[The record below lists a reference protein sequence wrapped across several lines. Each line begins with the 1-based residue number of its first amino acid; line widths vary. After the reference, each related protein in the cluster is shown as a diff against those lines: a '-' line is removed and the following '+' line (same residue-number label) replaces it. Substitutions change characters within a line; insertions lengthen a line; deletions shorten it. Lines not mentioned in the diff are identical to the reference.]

1 MRVYHGSTVA
11 VERPETGRA
20 KRYLD
25 FGPGFYVTSHRDQAA
40 RWARR
45 KAMRTGGRAVVSAY
59 EMPADLAGWRVLEFP
74 DDEAWLEFVCSCR
87 AGGEDWRGWDAVR
100 GRVADDDVF
109 KTVDAYRRGIWDKA
123 RTLASLRYAPEN
135 DQPAFL
141 TQTAL
146 EACLRFAGAERVGE
160 AGK

>member
-1 MRVYHGSTVA
+1 MRVYHGSTIA

-25 FGPGFYVTSHRDQAA
+25 FGPGFYVTSHREQAV

-45 KAMRTGGRAVVSAY
+45 KAMRTGGKAVVSIY
-59 EMPADLAGWRVLEFP
+59 EMPMNLAGCRVLEFGN
-74 DDEAWLEFVCSCR
+74 DEEWLEFVCSCR
-87 AGGEDWRGWDAVR
+87 AGGKDWHGWDVVR

-135 DQPAFL
+135 DQIAFL
-141 TQTAL
+141 TQAAL
-146 EACLRFAGAERVGE
+146 DACLVFVGAELAE
-160 AGK
+160 EPEK